1 MPPATVGGWLDR
13 ETRGRATIQAD
24 IGRDE
29 ESWVKRGGKKCRQR
43 RGRLKQSRG
52 VAERKAAAV
61 IDGFDWSNPVVANDV
76 IPPGLLL

>member
-1 MPPATVGGWLDR
+1 MRDEMKSEEESAGGLVPPATVGGWLDS

-43 RGRLKQSRG
+43 G
-52 VAERKAAAV
+52 
-61 IDGFDWSNPVVANDV
+61 DG
-76 IPPGLLL
+76 